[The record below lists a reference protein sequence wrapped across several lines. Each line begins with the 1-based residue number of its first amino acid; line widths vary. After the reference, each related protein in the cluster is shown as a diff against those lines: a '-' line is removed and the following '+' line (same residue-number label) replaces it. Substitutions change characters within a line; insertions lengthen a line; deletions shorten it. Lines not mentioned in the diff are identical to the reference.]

1 MTRLW
6 LHSVTPIAPPRSSN
20 PRLGTLLYAALV
32 TGSWAGILSLAIY
45 GLGRLLGVPFAVVLR
60 QGEATV
66 QVPWYFPLLVPVLAA
81 LLAGMATVLV
91 LGRRH
96 ARAMVLWA
104 GALLALAS
112 LVLPA
117 MQPSS
122 VLWSTRI
129 WLLVMHVVAWF
140 LIVPQLARIAGD
152 SEPSASEVRELV
164 SQTQQPR

>member
-1 MTRLW
+1 MHMTRLW
-6 LHSVTPIAPPRSSN
+6 LHSVTPIAPPRSLN

-32 TGSWAGILSLAIY
+32 TGSWAGVFSLAIY
-45 GLGRLLGVPFAVVLR
+45 GLGRLLGVPFTVVLR
-60 QGEATV
+60 QGEAPV
-66 QVPWYFPLLVPVLAA
+66 QLPWYLPLLLPVLAA
-81 LLAGMATVLV
+81 LLAALATVLV

-96 ARAMVLWA
+96 AKSIVLWV

-129 WLLVMHVVAWF
+129 WLLVMHVIAWF

-152 SEPSASEVRELV
+152 TQPSASEVRELV
-164 SQTQQPR
+164 SETR